1 MTDIEVLLSNLG
13 VTFARLCTSAIGIW
27 AFYYFVKTIFG
38 EGGRNPVKIGIALA
52 VIAGAG
58 AGYKMIPTL
67 LQAGENTGQQMGG
80 SSGGAYSMPAPGTLP
95 SNNDSGADD
104 QAAFTPVAI
113 TATHRAHPVFVSVGA
128 DDISQVT
135 AA

>member
-38 EGGRNPVKIGIALA
+38 EGGRNPVKIGLALA

-67 LQAGENTGQQMGG
+67 LQAGENTGAQMGG
-80 SSGGAYSMPAPGTLP
+80 SSGGSYSMPPLGTLP
-95 SNNDSGADD
+95 SDIDTLTTE
-104 QAAFTPVAI
+104 QAAFTPAAI
-113 TATHRAHPVFVSVGA
+113 TATLPAQPVFVSVGA
-128 DDISQVT
+128 ADTVQL
-135 AA
+135 AAA

>member
-67 LQAGENTGQQMGG
+67 LQAGENTGSQMGG
-80 SSGGAYSMPAPGTLP
+80 SSGGSYSMSPLGTLP
-95 SNNDSGADD
+95 SDSDHAAVDR
-104 QAAFTPVAI
+104 AAFAPAAVTSTHSAHAVLVSIPAANTVQPVA
-113 TATHRAHPVFVSVGA
+113 A
-128 DDISQVT
+128 
-135 AA
+135 